1 MSFARGWGK
10 DGWKHRQEDM
20 MRNTWDIFRI
30 TNRTRIR
37 KSKTTPKEKNGILS
51 PSAR

>member
-30 TNRTRIR
+30 KNRTRIR
-37 KSKTTPKEKNGILS
+37 KSKIENIFNEFRKE
-51 PSAR
+51 R